1 MPTPVNIAGYVR
13 GEMVQSILSDIRD
26 PSQEKSHMATV
37 TESSS
42 TLWSAPAT
50 DYAILEAMSND
61 LLYEV
66 VDNQVRELP
75 PMGIEEALI
84 ASTLFRILSPFTWT
98 SGLGRV
104 VSEALFLLTPTQ
116 KRQRRPDL
124 AYVSFQRWPRG
135 RRVPSA
141 DAWEV
146 VPTLAIEVVSPT
158 NFANGVLE
166 KIEDYFQSGVERV
179 WVIYPT
185 VAKLY
190 DYDSP
195 SSVRILTRD
204 QSLDGGALLP
214 GFQLPLVEL
223 FESEGLGE
231 ELPAQ

>member
-1 MPTPVNIAGYVR
+1 M
-13 GEMVQSILSDIRD
+13 S
-26 PSQEKSHMATV
+26 TV

-42 TLWSAPAT
+42 TLFSAPAT
-50 DYAILEAMSND
+50 DLAILEAMKND

-84 ASTLFRILSPFTWT
+84 ASTLFRILGPFTWT
-98 SGLGRV
+98 AGLGRV

-141 DAWEV
+141 EAWEV

-166 KIEDYFQSGVERV
+166 KIEDYFLSGVERV

-190 DYDSP
+190 DYDAP

-204 QSLDGGALLP
+204 QTLVGGDLLP
-214 GFQLPLVEL
+214 GFQLPLTEL
-223 FESEGLGE
+223 FENEGSGE
-231 ELPAQ
+231 EVTAP